1 MDRLD
6 WYFRQ
11 LVTEGNLDA
20 AFDNAETADKRIV
33 SELALDGVV
42 TGLVVSQHAPVPDF
56 TVDVTPGTTYDP
68 EGRRVRVP
76 TTQNPDCVEDEAGVP
91 TAVQN
96 PGNEKWVSVFAE
108 FDRALSD
115 PRTDG
120 NGQTVYFA
128 RAESFRL
135 NVTQGAEAAIG
146 NAVRPQLRDDQTLLC
161 DVRLEFGDA
170 SIVDARID
178 TTRRQDAVVV
188 DGTPNSVRAGSL
200 REAVGDVVAA
210 LNTHVTN
217 ADAGHPATSIDVE
230 ARNAWYDGTTNPATD
245 LQTALGKVV
254 DDLTAAGVGAS
265 GAHRVG
271 IAARANWA
279 DGGGHPAGD
288 VFNAVNQVVGDLAAT
303 TNPSGADHVGTRA
316 RSNWYGGTTNPAG
329 TLYAAI
335 EKVIADLAATG
346 ATAGADLVGAK
357 ARASWYGG
365 TTNPI
370 TSVQGALA
378 KIVDDLKA
386 TTGSD
391 CIGSAAWSAE
401 TPVQLSSGSVMSQL
415 AWLAHEINSHL
426 NDSVDAH
433 DASAISSLMQGGV
446 ASTNVQGALEAV
458 ATGKANLSGASFTG
472 TVAVNPSGGIDE
484 PIIRSDQ
491 TVGGSKALLARL
503 YIATVSGVSVYLRL
517 YYSSGG
523 VFEITYNARWDIANN
538 EWAKDQS
545 SQTSGRTWFSPTSG
559 FHFDTR
565 AAVVGTWVSWD
576 ETMSIDGDGD
586 MLAAGDITV
595 YGAYEGPAPSGG
607 EEVGCGISFRKR
619 FPATASS
626 ISITPVAGAAA
637 NIVAG
642 SYVSAYAATTGIM
655 IRAQPTDPSSWTR
668 FAVTVVVA

>member
-200 REAVGDVVAA
+200 REAVGDVVRRQ
-210 LNTHVTN
+210 V
-217 ADAGHPATSIDVE
+217 
-230 ARNAWYDGTTNPATD
+230 
-245 LQTALGKVV
+245 
-254 DDLTAAGVGAS
+254 AAGQQ
-265 GAHRVG
+265 H
-271 IAARANWA
+271 
-279 DGGGHPAGD
+279 AG
-288 VFNAVNQVVGDLAAT
+288 NLERGLLHLLAA
-303 TNPSGADHVGTRA
+303 AAVDFAAFRA
-316 RSNWYGGTTNPAG
+316 WKSF
-329 TLYAAI
+329 
-335 EKVIADLAATG
+335 
-346 ATAGADLVGAK
+346 
-357 ARASWYGG
+357 
-365 TTNPI
+365 
-370 TSVQGALA
+370 
-378 KIVDDLKA
+378 
-386 TTGSD
+386 
-391 CIGSAAWSAE
+391 
-401 TPVQLSSGSVMSQL
+401 
-415 AWLAHEINSHL
+415 
-426 NDSVDAH
+426 ND
-433 DASAISSLMQGGV
+433 
-446 ASTNVQGALEAV
+446 V
-458 ATGKANLSGASFTG
+458 ATYDWSTASF
-472 TVAVNPSGGIDE
+472 
-484 PIIRSDQ
+484 
-491 TVGGSKALLARL
+491 
-503 YIATVSGVSVYLRL
+503 
-517 YYSSGG
+517 
-523 VFEITYNARWDIANN
+523 RWF
-538 EWAKDQS
+538 Q
-545 SQTSGRTWFSPTSG
+545 G
-559 FHFDTR
+559 
-565 AAVVGTWVSWD
+565 AVVGFLS
-576 ETMSIDGDGD
+576 
-586 MLAAGDITV
+586 AAGM
-595 YGAYEGPAPSGG
+595 EGM
-607 EEVGCGISFRKR
+607 I
-619 FPATASS
+619 
-626 ISITPVAGAAA
+626 
-637 NIVAG
+637 G
-642 SYVSAYAATTGIM
+642 S
-655 IRAQPTDPSSWTR
+655 
-668 FAVTVVVA
+668 